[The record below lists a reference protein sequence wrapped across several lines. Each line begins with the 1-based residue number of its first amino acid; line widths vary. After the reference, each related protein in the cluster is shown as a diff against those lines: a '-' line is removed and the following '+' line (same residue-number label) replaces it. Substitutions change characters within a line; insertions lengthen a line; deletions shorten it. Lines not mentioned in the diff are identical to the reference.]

1 MIKFRD
7 LIKKPW
13 TWTIL
18 PALLFA
24 LPFSLRAGWGQWLGL
39 SLLLYLISLIFTYK
53 K

>member
-39 SLLLYLISLIFTYK
+39 EENQTIDDWGDF
-53 K
+53 